1 MAHLTVIRL
10 FINLEIVIFALY
22 GKFSTRMSMALYSTH
37 DVGFVSEMESRLG
50 VIVVDLVV
58 WVP

>member
-1 MAHLTVIRL
+1 MANLTVIGL
-10 FINLEIVIFALY
+10 FINLLFALY